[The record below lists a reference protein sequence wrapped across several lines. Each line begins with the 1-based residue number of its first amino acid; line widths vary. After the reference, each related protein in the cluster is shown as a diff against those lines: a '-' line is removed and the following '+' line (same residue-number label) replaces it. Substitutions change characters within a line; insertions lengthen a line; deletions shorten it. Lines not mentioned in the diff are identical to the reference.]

1 MKFSGSSGVRMEWG
15 KELFDFA
22 NEIGLKIGGNYKR
35 VIIGGDFRTTTK
47 TIIHTLAGAIS
58 AAGCNVDIA
67 GHLPTPSLA
76 YAAQKYDL
84 GVMVTASHN
93 PSEYNGIKLWN
104 PDGSAL
110 KELKFVGN
118 NVAKWDRIGKV
129 DEFDAV
135 SYHFNALVRV
145 FQNMNLKVVIDCANG
160 AASVLSP
167 YVFKALEAK
176 VITLNCHP
184 SGLFSGHPSE
194 PTEQNLKYLK
204 KMVIKTGSDIGV
216 AHDGDSDRFIAI
228 TSSGRY
234 VDGDHILAVF
244 TKILGFEKIV
254 APVDSSM
261 LLDSLAKVVRVKV
274 GDANVSMAMKEQ
286 NIEFGGENSGTQIFG
301 DWRYTPDA
309 IYASLKFAEI
319 ASKHDIDEVIDSFP
333 TYYTMRKSIIYND
346 RKDMERKVKKLVSE
360 YDNVTSID
368 GFRVGIEK
376 GWFLIRFS
384 GTEPKIRVTVEHED
398 MKKAEALIDEI
409 IRTLST

>member
-1 MKFSGSSGVRMEWG
+1 MKFTGSSGVRMKWG

-22 NEIGLKIGGNYKR
+22 NEIGLRIGGSYER

-47 TIIHTLAGAIS
+47 TIIHILSGAIS

-67 GHLPTPSLA
+67 GHVPTPSLA

-110 KELKFVGN
+110 NEFKFEGI
-118 NVAKWDRIGKV
+118 NVAEWDRIGKV

-135 SYHFNALVRV
+135 SYHFNALIKEFR
-145 FQNMNLKVVIDCANG
+145 NIDLKVVIDCANG
-160 AASVLSP
+160 ASSVLSP
-167 YVFKALEAK
+167 YVFKALGAK

-184 SGLFSGHPSE
+184 SGLFPGHPSE

-204 KMVIKTGSDIGV
+204 EMVIKTGSDLGI
-216 AHDGDSDRFIAI
+216 AHDGDSDRFVAI

-274 GDANVSMAMKEQ
+274 GDANVSMVMKEQ

-309 IYASLKFAEI
+309 IYAALKFAEI

-333 TYYTMRKSIIYND
+333 TYCTIRKSLIYDD

-368 GFRVGIEK
+368 GFRVSMK
-376 GWFLIRFS
+376 NGWFLIRFS
-384 GTEPKIRVTVEHED
+384 GTEPKVRVTVEHED
-398 MKKAEALIDEI
+398 RKKAEALIDEI
-409 IRTLST
+409 IKTLNT

>member
-1 MKFSGSSGVRMEWG
+1 MKFTGSSGVRMKWG

-22 NEIGLKIGGNYKR
+22 NEIGLRIGGSYER

-47 TIIHTLAGAIS
+47 TIIHILSGAIS

-67 GHLPTPSLA
+67 GHVPTPSLA

-110 KELKFVGN
+110 NEFKFEGI
-118 NVAKWDRIGKV
+118 NVAEWDRIGKV

-135 SYHFNALVRV
+135 SYHFNALIKEFR
-145 FQNMNLKVVIDCANG
+145 NIDLKVVIDCANG
-160 AASVLSP
+160 ASSVLSP
-167 YVFKALEAK
+167 YVFKALGAK

-184 SGLFSGHPSE
+184 SGLFPGHPSE

-204 KMVIKTGSDIGV
+204 EMVIKTGSDLGI
-216 AHDGDSDRFIAI
+216 AHDGDSDRFVAI

-274 GDANVSMAMKEQ
+274 GDANVSMVMKEQ

-309 IYASLKFAEI
+309 IYAALKFAEI

-333 TYYTMRKSIIYND
+333 TYCTIRKSLIYDD

-368 GFRVGIEK
+368 GFRVGMK
-376 GWFLIRFS
+376 NGWFLIRFS
-384 GTEPKIRVTVEHED
+384 GTEPKVRVTVEHED
-398 MKKAEALIDEI
+398 RKKAEALMDEI
-409 IRTLST
+409 IKTLNT

>member
-1 MKFSGSSGVRMEWG
+1 MKFTGSSGVRMKWG

-22 NEIGLKIGGNYKR
+22 NEIGLRIGGSYER

-47 TIIHTLAGAIS
+47 TIIHILSGAIS
-58 AAGCNVDIA
+58 AAGCDVDIA
-67 GHLPTPSLA
+67 GHVPTPSLA

-110 KELKFVGN
+110 NEFKFEGI
-118 NVAKWDRIGKV
+118 NVAEWDRIGKV

-135 SYHFNALVRV
+135 SYHFNALIKEFR
-145 FQNMNLKVVIDCANG
+145 NIDLKVVIDCANG
-160 AASVLSP
+160 ASSVLSP
-167 YVFKALEAK
+167 YVFKALGAK

-184 SGLFSGHPSE
+184 SGLFPGHPSE

-204 KMVIKTGSDIGV
+204 EMVIKTGSDLGI
-216 AHDGDSDRFIAI
+216 AHDGDSDRFVAI

-274 GDANVSMAMKEQ
+274 GDANVSMVMKEQ

-309 IYASLKFAEI
+309 IYAALKFAEI

-333 TYYTMRKSIIYND
+333 TYCTIRKSLIYDD

-368 GFRVGIEK
+368 GFRVSMK
-376 GWFLIRFS
+376 NGWFLIRFS
-384 GTEPKIRVTVEHED
+384 GTEPKVRVTVEHED
-398 MKKAEALIDEI
+398 RKKAEALMDEI
-409 IRTLST
+409 IKTLNT